1 MCVRAVEGQNLTP
14 NAPHVIRA
22 KSPLNLAAIETSLS
36 DHPDKE
42 FVSKILTYIKQ
53 GVPIGY
59 EGPRETRVSKNWPS
73 AKLYAAAVE
82 ASLAKDLSKG
92 RKAGPFMF
100 PPFSTFVGSPM
111 GAFPKKR
118 SVNKYRVIHDLSW
131 PPGHSVNDF
140 ITEDCSLE
148 YINMDTIAKLV
159 KQSGTGSLLA
169 KLDLEDA
176 YKHILVRPQDWDLLG
191 STWLE
196 TDKNGVGHI
205 VYYVDTVL
213 PFGLRSA
220 PKLFDLFAT
229 ALEYG
234 MSRNGVSIVAHY
246 LDDFFTCGSKDSTEC
261 HTNLKSML
269 DTCDQFGF
277 AVQPSKV
284 VGPCTEM
291 EYLGIL
297 VDSVNMQLRISND
310 RLSEIIEE
318 LKNWRYKYSCT
329 KRQLLSVVGKLTF
342 ISRVVRPGRTFVR
355 RMINLSKRVKHLH
368 HHIRINSE
376 CRSDIKWWLEF
387 LPSWNGISMFYEDNW
402 SNNIDLELWTDAS
415 DIGAGAYFQG
425 KWIMLPFTG
434 KYEYCV
440 SKSIAWRELFAIVI
454 AIVTWGDQLKSKRV
468 QFHCDNLTIVQILQK
483 GTSPVCDLM
492 VLVRALFYI
501 CAKHNLECTAVHI
514 EGIRNNIA
522 DALSRLRLDTF
533 KSLVPDSEET
543 PTIPLDIPFM

>member
-1 MCVRAVEGQNLTP
+1 MPSNEILRSDNDANHSGCQCCDHNGAGGNRKSRSKKSIDNFDTWLSAWNNYEVVIIDHKPEYYSNLAAHRQMIQKSSHKYYWQAVYTYDLCIRVKHGAMKSFRFNEIDTDLFVTVLDSTAVKQNAVRCLRCKGYDHLVQDCPFQMEYQVEKAQKYAKGKEAPGKRVSSQEKWFHNKQEGCNNWQYERCQFGTSCKRAHVCKGCKGQNLTP
-14 NAPHVIRA
+14 NAPHVISA

-42 FVSKILTYIKQ
+42 YVSKILTYIKQ

-82 ASLAKDLSKG
+82 ASLAKDVSKG

-159 KQSGTGSLLA
+159 KQCGTGSLLA

-220 PKLFDLFAT
+220 PK
-229 ALEYG
+229 
-234 MSRNGVSIVAHY
+234 
-246 LDDFFTCGSKDSTEC
+246 
-261 HTNLKSML
+261 
-269 DTCDQFGF
+269 
-277 AVQPSKV
+277 
-284 VGPCTEM
+284 
-291 EYLGIL
+291 
-297 VDSVNMQLRISND
+297 
-310 RLSEIIEE
+310 II
-318 LKNWRYKYSCT
+318 
-329 KRQLLSVVGKLTF
+329 
-342 ISRVVRPGRTFVR
+342 
-355 RMINLSKRVKHLH
+355 
-368 HHIRINSE
+368 
-376 CRSDIKWWLEF
+376 
-387 LPSWNGISMFYEDNW
+387 
-402 SNNIDLELWTDAS
+402 
-415 DIGAGAYFQG
+415 
-425 KWIMLPFTG
+425 
-434 KYEYCV
+434 
-440 SKSIAWRELFAIVI
+440 
-454 AIVTWGDQLKSKRV
+454 
-468 QFHCDNLTIVQILQK
+468 
-483 GTSPVCDLM
+483 
-492 VLVRALFYI
+492 
-501 CAKHNLECTAVHI
+501 
-514 EGIRNNIA
+514 
-522 DALSRLRLDTF
+522 
-533 KSLVPDSEET
+533 
-543 PTIPLDIPFM
+543 